1 MKERN
6 LYLDFIKFPMALLVI
21 YAHVPGR
28 PELQLEPES
37 LYYSLLTFIC
47 YIPKY
52 LTGIAMR
59 SFFVISGYLFY
70 KNFIKWDFN
79 LFWDKFKKRCR
90 ILVPSYFLWITLYVI
105 LICVIYHKNPFD
117 YFSEKGMM
125 NVYLGFDNIKTMM
138 TKCYPLLYPM
148 WYVRDLLVAFAISPV
163 LYGLLKKSPL
173 GILLIYILYWLIPIP
188 TEAFFFVGVG
198 IFLALYGNQ
207 INRNSLLFSRVN
219 IIISVLAVVLVFF
232 CNLIKCDWIVW
243 HLIDKCGFFSNIITM
258 WAFYLI
264 SRNLDN
270 SKFAKFGR
278 CSYFIFAFHPFLI
291 ELFLKVHYTRLSL
304 MSVDL
309 TIPYAFLY
317 LLFPIF
323 IYCIGYYIDK
333 TIKKY
338 SPILTRLLCAG

>member
-1 MKERN
+1 
-6 LYLDFIKFPMALLVI
+6 MALLVI

-47 YIPKY
+47 YIPNY

-148 WYVRDLLVAFAISPV
+148 WYVRDLLVAFAISP
-163 LYGLLKKSPL
+163 
-173 GILLIYILYWLIPIP
+173 ILYWILKISPWGLLAIFLLYVVDELSVNYIP
-188 TEAFFFVGVG
+188 TSAFFFVSVG
-198 IFLALYGNQ
+198 IFVALYNQ
-207 INRNSLLFSRVN
+207 SIVSFVSPPHIRFFIVTTAVFIFVCCMFGYEWTSLGGTDYFRSL
-219 IIISVLAVVLVFF
+219 ITMLAVF
-232 CNLIKCDWIVW
+232 
-243 HLIDKCGFFSNIITM
+243 IIT
-258 WAFYLI
+258 
-264 SRNLDN
+264 RNMNL
-270 SKFAKFGR
+270 SGLTKYGK

-291 ELFLKVHYTRLSL
+291 EIFLKVHYTRLSI

-317 LLFPIF
+317 LLFPVLIF
-323 IYCIGYYIDK
+323 CVGYYIDK
-333 TIKKY
+333 AIKSY
-338 SPILTRLLCAG
+338 SPLLTRLLCAS